1 MNKYDVIVVGAGI
14 SGLLAALTLSK
25 HGKRVLVLEK
35 TGHVGGNC
43 NSYMVDDYQVDTG
56 PHAITHLAV
65 GPLKRLMENYF
76 NYMPVFE
83 DYGNY
88 FIRTEDSFQKVP
100 SNLKDF
106 ITYDILPKKDRLV
119 LSQAATKALTL
130 STFGIDLS
138 KQSVYDSLPRT
149 LSKDTYDLVNAI
161 SYFLSGKSMKETSVH
176 RMLTGSS
183 FIRDS
188 VTQEHFESIVGPKE
202 MPQHTESIL
211 QSILR
216 SNLHTSLGLRLS
228 GILGSSIQIKST
240 VPISLASISRF
251 AANSDTAQ
259 AQGYPRKGLKSVLNA
274 VLYSLPETVE
284 MQTQCEVKRILTN
297 EGRVIGVEAD
307 QAYYADLVVYT
318 GFAKNLPDI
327 VEDLPISYINY
338 LGGIVQTKSLTVWLG
353 LDRKMDEFNYM
364 GSEVWFKDT
373 PYWAMPISNFDLSLA
388 PKGKQLVGFGF
399 VMDDDKSEDSVIKKA
414 YDTVYRALPSIER
427 HVEMQHEQ
435 ITIPEKAAITIN
447 GKIADIRTPIKNLYL
462 AGTDTD
468 SRSMGITRA
477 AYSIIEML
485 GALNEDGN
493 LH

>member
-35 TGHVGGNC
+35 TGQVGGNC

-56 PHAITHLAV
+56 AHAITHLAV
-65 GPLKRLMENYF
+65 GPLKRLMDNYF
-76 NYMPVFE
+76 DFVPVFE
-83 DYGNY
+83 NFGNY

-100 SNLKDF
+100 SNLREL
-106 ITYDILPKKDRLV
+106 ITYDIVPKKDRLV

-130 STFGIDLS
+130 SIFGIDLS

-149 LSKDTYDLVNAI
+149 LSKDTYELVNAI
-161 SYFLSGKSMKETSVH
+161 SYFLSGKSMKETSIH

-188 VTQEHFESIVGPKE
+188 VTQEHFESVVGPKE

-211 QSILR
+211 QSVLR
-216 SNLHTSLGLRLS
+216 SNLHTSLGLKLS
-228 GILGSSIQIKST
+228 GILESSFQIKST
-240 VPISLASISRF
+240 IPNPLASIGRF
-251 AANSDTAQ
+251 AVNSDTAQ
-259 AQGYPRKGLKSVLNA
+259 AQGYPRKGLKSLLNA

-297 EGRVIGVEAD
+297 EGGVIGVEAD

-327 VEDLPISYINY
+327 VEDLPRSYVNY
-338 LGGIVQTKSLTVWLG
+338 LGGIDQTKSLTVWLG
-353 LDRKMDEFNYM
+353 LDRKMDEFKYM
-364 GSEVWFKDT
+364 GSEIWFKDT
-373 PYWAMPISNFDLSLA
+373 PYWAMPISNFDSSLA
-388 PKGKQLVGFGF
+388 PKGKQLVGFVF
-399 VMDDDKSEDSVIKKA
+399 VMDENKSEDSVIKKA
-414 YDTVYRALPSIER
+414 YDTVYRAVPSIER

-435 ITIPEKAAITIN
+435 ITIPEKAAVTIN

-485 GALNEDGN
+485 GALNEDRN

>member
-25 HGKRVLVLEK
+25 HGKKVLVLEK
-35 TGHVGGNC
+35 TELVGGNC
-43 NSYMVDDYQVDTG
+43 NSYMIDDYQVDTG
-56 PHAITHLAV
+56 VHAITHLAI
-65 GPLKRLMENYF
+65 GPLKRLMDNYF
-76 NYMPVFE
+76 DFLPVFV

-88 FIRTEDSFQKVP
+88 FIRTEDSFQKIP
-100 SNLKDF
+100 SNLKEL
-106 ITYDILPKKDRLV
+106 ITFDVLPKKDRLV
-119 LSQAATKALTL
+119 LSQAATKGLTL
-130 STFGIDLS
+130 SIFGIDLS
-138 KQSVYDSLPRT
+138 KQSVYDSLPYT
-149 LSKDTYDLVNAI
+149 MSKDTNDLVDAI
-161 SYFLSGKSMKETSVH
+161 SYFLTGKSMKETSVH
-176 RMLTGSS
+176 RFLTGSS

-188 VTQEHFESIVGPKE
+188 VTQEQFESMVGPKE

-211 QSILR
+211 QSVLR
-216 SNLHTSLGLRLS
+216 SNLHTSLGLKLS
-228 GILGSSIQIKST
+228 GILESSFQIKST
-240 VPISLASISRF
+240 IPNPLTSISRF
-251 AANSDTAQ
+251 AVNSATAH

-274 VLYSLPETVE
+274 VLHSLPKTVD

-307 QAYYADLVVYT
+307 QAYYADIVVYT

-327 VEDLPISYINY
+327 VEDLPGSYVDY

-364 GSEVWFKDT
+364 GSEIWFKDT
-373 PYWAMPISNFDLSLA
+373 PYWAMPISNFDPSLA
-388 PKGKQLVGFGF
+388 PKGKQLVGFVF
-399 VMDDDKSEDSVIKKA
+399 VMDENKSENSVKMNA
-414 YDTVYRALPSIER
+414 YDTIYRAVPSIDR

-435 ITIPEKAAITIN
+435 ITIPEKAAVTIN
-447 GKIADIRTPIKNLYL
+447 GTIADIRTPIKNLYL